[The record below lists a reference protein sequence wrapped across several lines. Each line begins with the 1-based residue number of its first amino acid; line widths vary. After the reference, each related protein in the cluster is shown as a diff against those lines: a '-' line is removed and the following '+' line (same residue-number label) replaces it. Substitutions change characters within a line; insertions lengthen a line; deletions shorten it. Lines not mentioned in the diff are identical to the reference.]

1 MSPMSPIY
9 ILGIES
15 SCDDT
20 SAAVLRDGVLLSN
33 VTASQAVHE
42 AYGGVVPELASRAH
56 QQNVVPVVDQAIK
69 KAGITKEQL
78 AAVAFTRG
86 PGLMGSLLVGVSFSK
101 GFARAL
107 GIPLIDVNHLQG
119 HVMAHFIKES
129 DDDSS
134 APPFP
139 FLCLLVSGGNSQIVR
154 VNAYNDMEVLGQT
167 IDDAAGEAIDKCSK
181 VMGLGYPGGPII
193 DRLARQ
199 GNPKA
204 FQFAEP
210 HISGLDYSFSGLKT
224 SFLYNLR
231 KWVEDNPDFIEQN
244 KEDIAA
250 SLEFTIVDILMKKLR
265 LAVKQTGIKHVAV
278 AGGVSANNGL
288 RNAFREHSK
297 KYGWTI
303 YIPKFSYTT
312 DNAAMIGITGY
323 YKFKDRDF
331 CSIDKPAFS
340 KVTFQ

>member
-1 MSPMSPIY
+1 VEKDIY

-20 SAAVLRDGVLLSN
+20 SAAILKNGVLLSN

-69 KAGITKEQL
+69 RAGITKEQL
-78 AAVAFTRG
+78 TAVAFTRG
-86 PGLMGSLLVGVSFSK
+86 PGLMGSLLVGVSFAK
-101 GFARAL
+101 GFARSL
-107 GIPLIDVNHLQG
+107 GIPMIDVNHLQG

-129 DDDSS
+129 DDDQHM
-134 APPFP
+134 PPLP
-139 FLCLLVSGGNSQIVR
+139 FLCLLVSGGNSQIVK

-204 FQFAEP
+204 YTFAEP
-210 HISGLDYSFSGLKT
+210 NIPNLDYSFSGLKT
-224 SFLYNLR
+224 SFLYSMQ
-231 KWVEDNPDFIEQN
+231 KWVAEDPDFIEHH

-250 SLEFTIVDILMKKLR
+250 SLEWTIVDILMKKLKK
-265 LAVKQTGIKHVAV
+265 AVKQTGIKHVAV

-288 RNAFREHSK
+288 RNAFYDAEKR
-297 KYGWTI
+297 YGWTI

-312 DNAAMIGITGY
+312 DNAAMIGIVGY
-323 YKFKDRDF
+323 YKYLDEEF
-331 CSIDKPAFS
+331 CSIDAPAFS
-340 KVTFQ
+340 KVTFK

>member
-1 MSPMSPIY
+1 MEKNVY
-9 ILGIES
+9 ILAIES

-69 KAGITKEQL
+69 RASITKEQL
-78 AAVAFTRG
+78 SAVAFTRG
-86 PGLMGSLLVGVSFSK
+86 PGLMGSLLVGVSFAK

-129 DDDSS
+129 DDDTS
-134 APPFP
+134 APPLP
-139 FLCLLVSGGNSQIVR
+139 FLCLLVSGGNSQIVK
-154 VNAYNDMEVLGQT
+154 VSAYNKMEVLGQT

-193 DRLARQ
+193 DKLARQ
-199 GNPKA
+199 GNPQA
-204 FQFAEP
+204 FKFAEP
-210 HISGLDYSFSGLKT
+210 QIPDLNYSFSGLKT
-224 SFLYNLR
+224 SFLYSMR
-231 KWVEDNPDFIEQN
+231 EWVAQDPDFIEKN

-250 SLEFTIVDILMKKLR
+250 SLEWTIVDILMRKLR
-265 LAVKQTGIKHVAV
+265 KAVKQTGIKHVAV

-288 RNAFREHSK
+288 RNAFHDHAKR
-297 KYGWTI
+297 YGWTI

-323 YKFKDRDF
+323 YKYLNREF
-331 CSIDKPAFS
+331 CSIDAPAFA
-340 KVTFQ
+340 KTTFE

>member
-1 MSPMSPIY
+1 MY
-9 ILGIES
+9 ILAIES

-33 VTASQAVHE
+33 VTASQKVHE
-42 AYGGVVPELASRAH
+42 EYGGVVPELASRAH
-56 QQNVVPVVDQAIK
+56 QQNVVPVVDAALK
-69 KAGITKEQL
+69 RAGVVKEQL
-78 AAVAFTRG
+78 SAIAFTRG
-86 PGLMGSLLVGVSFSK
+86 PGLMGSLLVGVNFAK
-101 GFARAL
+101 GMAGAL

-129 DDDSS
+129 DDDKSQ
-134 APPFP
+134 PPFP
-139 FLCLLVSGGNSQIVR
+139 FLCLLVSGGNSQIVK

-193 DRLARQ
+193 DRLARL

-204 FQFAEP
+204 YQFSEP
-210 HISGLDYSFSGLKT
+210 HIPGLDYSFSGLKT

-231 KWVEDNPDFIEQN
+231 KWIADDPDFIEHH

-250 SLEFTIVDILMKKLR
+250 SLEWTIVDILMKKLR

-288 RNAFREHSK
+288 RNAFHDHARR
-297 KYGWTI
+297 YGWTI

-312 DNAAMIGITGY
+312 DNAAMIGIVGT
-323 YKFKDRDF
+323 YKFADKDF
-331 CSIDKPAFS
+331 CPIDAPAFS
-340 KVTFQ
+340 KVTFK